1 MGSDKMVVGF
11 SQYASLMLMASL
23 IVKLVLMDH
32 IMVGANTEAKT
43 KMSDVGIDVSSLK
56 TEELKKELLWLDG
69 YDTEWSKEISKLI
82 KEELKLRDTQVQPT

>member
-1 MGSDKMVVGF
+1 MV
-11 SQYASLMLMASL
+11 
-23 IVKLVLMDH
+23 H

-43 KMSDVGIDVSSLK
+43 KMSDVGIDVSSLN

-82 KEELKLRDTQVQPT
+82 KEELKLRDIQVQPT

>member
-1 MGSDKMVVGF
+1 MGSDKMAVGF
-11 SQYASLMLMASL
+11 SQYASLILMASL
-23 IVKLVLMDH
+23 IVKLVLMGH

-82 KEELKLRDTQVQPT
+82 KEELKLRDIQVQPT

>member
-1 MGSDKMVVGF
+1 MV
-11 SQYASLMLMASL
+11 
-23 IVKLVLMDH
+23 H
-32 IMVGANTEAKT
+32 IMVGANIEAKT

>member
-1 MGSDKMVVGF
+1 
-11 SQYASLMLMASL
+11 
-23 IVKLVLMDH
+23 
-32 IMVGANTEAKT
+32 MVGANTEAKT

-82 KEELKLRDTQVQPT
+82 KEELKLRDIQVQPT

>member
-1 MGSDKMVVGF
+1 MG
-11 SQYASLMLMASL
+11 
-23 IVKLVLMDH
+23 H

-43 KMSDVGIDVSSLK
+43 KMSDVGIDVSSFK

-82 KEELKLRDTQVQPT
+82 KEELKLRDIQVQPT

>member
-1 MGSDKMVVGF
+1 MAVGF
-11 SQYASLMLMASL
+11 SQYASLILMASL

-32 IMVGANTEAKT
+32 IMVGVNIEAKI
-43 KMSDVGIDVSSLK
+43 KMSDVGIDVSSLN

-82 KEELKLRDTQVQPT
+82 KEELKLRDIQVQPT

>member
-1 MGSDKMVVGF
+1 MG
-11 SQYASLMLMASL
+11 
-23 IVKLVLMDH
+23 H

-82 KEELKLRDTQVQPT
+82 KEELKLRDIQVQPT

>member
-1 MGSDKMVVGF
+1 MV
-11 SQYASLMLMASL
+11 
-23 IVKLVLMDH
+23 H

-82 KEELKLRDTQVQPT
+82 KEELKLRDIQVQPT

>member
-1 MGSDKMVVGF
+1 MVVGF

-82 KEELKLRDTQVQPT
+82 KEELNLRDIQVQPT

>member
-1 MGSDKMVVGF
+1 
-11 SQYASLMLMASL
+11 
-23 IVKLVLMDH
+23 MDH

>member
-1 MGSDKMVVGF
+1 MV
-11 SQYASLMLMASL
+11 
-23 IVKLVLMDH
+23 H

-69 YDTEWSKEISKLI
+69 YDTEWSKEISKFI

>member
-1 MGSDKMVVGF
+1 
-11 SQYASLMLMASL
+11 
-23 IVKLVLMDH
+23 
-32 IMVGANTEAKT
+32 MVGANTEAKT

-82 KEELKLRDTQVQPT
+82 KEELKLRDIQVQST

>member
-1 MGSDKMVVGF
+1 MV
-11 SQYASLMLMASL
+11 
-23 IVKLVLMDH
+23 H
-32 IMVGANTEAKT
+32 IMVGANIEAKT

-82 KEELKLRDTQVQPT
+82 KEELKLRDIQVQST

>member
-1 MGSDKMVVGF
+1 
-11 SQYASLMLMASL
+11 MLMASL

-43 KMSDVGIDVSSLK
+43 KMSDVGIDVSSLN

-82 KEELKLRDTQVQPT
+82 KEELRLRDIQAQPT